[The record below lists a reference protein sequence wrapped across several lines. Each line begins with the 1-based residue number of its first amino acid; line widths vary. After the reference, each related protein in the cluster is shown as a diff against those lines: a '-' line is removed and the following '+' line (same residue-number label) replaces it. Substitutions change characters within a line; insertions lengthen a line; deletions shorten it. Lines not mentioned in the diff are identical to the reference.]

1 MTVFDFE
8 HENCLDGN
16 ASLSIRVRVTDQA
29 GAWIEKILNRLGHRH
44 TRSNPELLLRHF
56 EHNGDLYGH
65 RKAPP
70 GPIANPMYATDADAN
85 DSFAFRSQM

>member
-8 HENCLDGN
+8 HENLDGN

-29 GAWIEKILNRLGHRH
+29 GAWIEKILRLGHRH
-44 TRSNPELLLRHF
+44 TRSNPELSSGHF

-65 RKAPP
+65 RKCPQA
-70 GPIANPMYATDADAN
+70 
-85 DSFAFRSQM
+85 R